1 MAKVAH
7 VLTGIPKGSR
17 VYVKALAR
25 FIWFDEICQTGAIG
39 ILANREAYPLLVT
52 IRPNRE
58 FGVTRGG
65 TRVMVDMGS
74 EWVKEITEKGGS
86 FDLMIKNVM
95 EFNPGKI
102 EVYEPYN
109 PKVGPT
115 LTAYQV
121 NAKPSPETQVIN
133 RFLCEGC
140 GFDLGH
146 PGERWCRDCHVRMRI
161 EAAKCEHPRLGALSP
176 AECGN
181 ELVPGYAACEQH
193 LEFMG
198 IKAVRNKAISV
209 SNGNGHKTSAPVPL
223 LPTKRVYRHTRAYY
237 EKRGLPVP
245 PVVRL

>member
-1 MAKVAH
+1 MECSLMAKVAH

-25 FIWFDEICQTGAIG
+25 FVWFDEICQTGAIG
-39 ILANREAYPLLVT
+39 ILANREAYPL
-52 IRPNRE
+52 
-58 FGVTRGG
+58 
-65 TRVMVDMGS
+65 
-74 EWVKEITEKGGS
+74 
-86 FDLMIKNVM
+86 DLMIKNVM

-209 SNGNGHKTSAPVPL
+209 SNGNGHKTSAPEPL

-245 PVVRL
+245 PVVRLS